1 MGIVDRILHSQAK
14 RLLLQHYFFH
24 LEGRSAVTVTDTTDT
39 SEGASF
45 FWKSVRAGGPLL
57 KSPSVLIQSFI
68 TVQLHTL

>member
-45 FWKSVRAGGPLL
+45 FVGKVSGQEGPY
-57 KSPSVLIQSFI
+57 
-68 TVQLHTL
+68 